1 MKKNMGNADKIIR
14 IIIAAVIGGLYFMGQ
29 LNGVVSIVLLTFAT
43 IFILTSLIG
52 TCPLYS
58 LFGIST
64 RKVKEA
70 LTFRSKM

>member
-1 MKKNMGNADKIIR
+1 MNKNMGIADKVIR
-14 IIIAAVIGGLYFMGQ
+14 IIIAVVIGGLYFMGQ
-29 LNGVVSIVLLTFAT
+29 LNGVVAIVLLAFAA

-64 RKVKEA
+64 KKVKEA
-70 LTFRSKM
+70 LTVRSKI